1 MSNIVSGVTLLS
13 ICSQQWSLC
22 EASPCGSGKAQPWE
36 APAET
41 LAQPPPGTCS
51 STANPMLLPDRE
63 PNSAKHP
70 LMDDP
75 GGLISPSACEPANAA
90 SFSSYCARSLHQ
102 PVWSCFL
109 LLPPK
114 NHWHLA
120 QPVSPYWTNNGA
132 DPADTQPHGTSK
144 NGQKW
149 PFVCMQNIP
158 PLPPA
163 SASGCLS
170 PSVGLYALLWN
181 TTDQHGE
188 EQLKVHSAELAGPSW
203 VCSRSMSRE
212 IGLPLVASALREEK
226 MPLIW
231 TSIFFS
237 SCHNLPT
244 SCSCHFPLA
253 IRQPDSA

>member
-22 EASPCGSGKAQPWE
+22 ETSPCGSGKALPWE

-63 PNSAKHP
+63 PNSAQHP

-114 NHWHLA
+114 NHWHPA

-170 PSVGLYALLWN
+170 PSAGLYALLWN

-188 EQLKVHSAELAGPSW
+188 EQLKVHSAELAFMSVQQKHVQGNWTALGCLYTQGGEDATYMNIYLLLLLPSPPHFLF
-203 VCSRSMSRE
+203 
-212 IGLPLVASALREEK
+212 LPL
-226 MPLIW
+226 P
-231 TSIFFS
+231 
-237 SCHNLPT
+237 SCYK
-244 SCSCHFPLA
+244 A
-253 IRQPDSA
+253 AR